1 MLRNVV
7 PKLGICLR
15 DDFTINPRKQ
25 DMVPLEEWVMPW
37 HQLLR
42 SSTFSQLLE
51 VNFFQ
56 KFLDT
61 LYVWLIQPNYN
72 PDEVANW

>member
-15 DDFTINPRKQ
+15 DDFTINPRQ
-25 DMVPLEEWVMPW
+25 QNMVPLEQWVLPW
-37 HQLLR
+37 HNLLR
-42 SSTFSQLLE
+42 TSTFCQLLE
-51 VNFFQ
+51 VNFFP

-61 LYVWLIQPNYN
+61 LYIWLIQPNRN
-72 PDEVANW
+72 GDEIASW